1 MLHVND
7 FQAINGRFSNKAY
20 LQCKEALFALKRSLL
35 LRTKKPCLKTGGISL
50 LSTCNPYTVP
60 VLYVTMI
67 TSKRLRDAALYTF
80 VYHYTFAAK
89 SKSLI
94 I

>member
-1 MLHVND
+1 MLL
-7 FQAINGRFSNKAY
+7 FTNKLSFMSKSA
-20 LQCKEALFALKRSLL
+20 
-35 LRTKKPCLKTGGISL
+35 L
-50 LSTCNPYTVP
+50 LSKIKKLSC
-60 VLYVTMI
+60 
-67 TSKRLRDAALYTF
+67 KRIRDAALYTF

>member
-1 MLHVND
+1 MIAVQKKDIYADYQPLIDAN
-7 FQAINGRFSNKAY
+7 SN
-20 LQCKEALFALKRSLL
+20 CKR
-35 LRTKKPCLKTGGISL
+35 I
-50 LSTCNPYTVP
+50 
-60 VLYVTMI
+60 
-67 TSKRLRDAALYTF
+67 RDAALYTF

>member
-1 MLHVND
+1 MPFAVLIMKKMILRKSTEVHL
-7 FQAINGRFSNKAY
+7 FHYFFSRNG
-20 LQCKEALFALKRSLL
+20 
-35 LRTKKPCLKTGGISL
+35 
-50 LSTCNPYTVP
+50 
-60 VLYVTMI
+60 LYVSIVCVVYFVCTLGVLHAEGDAWG
-67 TSKRLRDAALYTF
+67 KRIRDAALYTF

>member
-1 MLHVND
+1 MFFRRIWIL
-7 FQAINGRFSNKAY
+7 
-20 LQCKEALFALKRSLL
+20 LKQNTDTR
-35 LRTKKPCLKTGGISL
+35 KIQN
-50 LSTCNPYTVP
+50 LSVSEI
-60 VLYVTMI
+60 VTFVRR
-67 TSKRLRDAALYTF
+67 KRIRDAALYTF

>member
-1 MLHVND
+1 MQNICETTNFFRNCSYPEL
-7 FQAINGRFSNKAY
+7 G
-20 LQCKEALFALKRSLL
+20 KR
-35 LRTKKPCLKTGGISL
+35 I
-50 LSTCNPYTVP
+50 
-60 VLYVTMI
+60 
-67 TSKRLRDAALYTF
+67 RDAALYTF